1 METTRSSQLSQPES
15 VKFDSSTRYMVD
27 TRKHYLLA
35 SNTDSLESLLKNQ
48 SEQLLKVLIEL
59 KSEYDLIIR
68 ESTVKKH
75 LIEEYTKKINMLQK
89 ANSNLEKKQ
98 EEQKEL
104 SDNIR
109 EGIEK
114 KKNKKNEELYSK
126 QTFEKHVDKL
136 SKDLLLIQKN
146 IIRCESQSDLLDKKK
161 ERLLFDENHI
171 KLRKNQIQFK
181 IDEQNKLNMKNKNE
195 NDLQIEFYETVIKQ
209 KSMFMQLSD
218 DKKERQKKIEQE
230 AKVDSND
237 KQEVEKRRKLMLL
250 MLYNQYLKRRMVKQ
264 LKKYEEIEFTF
275 EKIRDIVGTQDLSII
290 INFVLERNK
299 RYNYDLNIVDEKQKK
314 IDKLK
319 KDIKKLKTKLTS
331 LKNDIIVNENIKED
345 SKLERSIQEHN
356 GLDKND
362 IELIK
367 IENEKNQQLNILG
380 KKYNEVSLSYNQ
392 VLTNI
397 KAMQDFDKAHPLDI
411 GEEEE
416 NEKNEIKSSSHL
428 TKDEEINIQKYEHL
442 LKKILKVF
450 NILYLCKTKQEFI
463 NLMKEKGISQY
474 ETINISDNKNTMRNN
489 KKNRTRRNTRRSSVK
504 INTKTIN
511 KKTTD
516 EEDDL
521 SNNDQ
526 DKYIMKRFINEQKK
540 EIDDFIKIKKV
551 EIKNNPN
558 NK

>member
-104 SDNIR
+104 SENIR

-161 ERLLFDENHI
+161 ERLLFDENYI

-367 IENEKNQQLNILG
+367 IENEKNQELNILG

-411 GEEEE
+411 GEEEKK
-416 NEKNEIKSSSHL
+416 EKNEIKNSSHL

-463 NLMKEKGISQY
+463 NLMKEKGIGQY

-521 SNNDQ
+521 SNNEQ
-526 DKYIMKRFINEQKK
+526 DKYIMKKFINEQKK

>member
-161 ERLLFDENHI
+161 ERLLFDENYI

-250 MLYNQYLKRRMVKQ
+250 MLYNQYLKQRMVKQ

-299 RYNYDLNIVDEKQKK
+299 RYNYNLNIVDEKQKK

-319 KDIKKLKTKLTS
+319 KDIKKLKAKLTS

-367 IENEKNQQLNILG
+367 IENEKNQELNILG

-397 KAMQDFDKAHPLDI
+397 KAMQDFDFIPL
-411 GEEEE
+411 
-416 NEKNEIKSSSHL
+416 
-428 TKDEEINIQKYEHL
+428 
-442 LKKILKVF
+442 
-450 NILYLCKTKQEFI
+450 
-463 NLMKEKGISQY
+463 
-474 ETINISDNKNTMRNN
+474 NKR
-489 KKNRTRRNTRRSSVK
+489 
-504 INTKTIN
+504 
-511 KKTTD
+511 
-516 EEDDL
+516 
-521 SNNDQ
+521 
-526 DKYIMKRFINEQKK
+526 
-540 EIDDFIKIKKV
+540 
-551 EIKNNPN
+551 
-558 NK
+558 